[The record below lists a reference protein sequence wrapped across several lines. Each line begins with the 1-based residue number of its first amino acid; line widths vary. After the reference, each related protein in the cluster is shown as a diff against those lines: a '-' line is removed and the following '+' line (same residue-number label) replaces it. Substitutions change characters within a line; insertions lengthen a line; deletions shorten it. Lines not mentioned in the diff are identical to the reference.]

1 MSGLEKLWLQ
11 DTAHGKFWRRLLNE
25 NVDRIVRDQKHL
37 KTLRFRNDIVK
48 RYQKRFGHVFEE
60 RGLNLYQLIAES
72 YDECWDSEDEEKSR
86 SVADEKVASLVAKE
100 KNPDSNAL
108 SLDHPREVCV
118 RSGQEEE
125 LGLQVRSGDEGCEG
139 HLQEEGLSS
148 KGGGGCS
155 PEEEAPG

>member
-72 YDECWDSEDEEKSR
+72 QGECWDEEDEQKCASALENLHPPTVNKKPR
-86 SVADEKVASLVAKE
+86 QDAICMDHTRKVCLRQGK
-100 KNPDSNAL
+100 
-108 SLDHPREVCV
+108 
-118 RSGQEEE
+118 EEE
-125 LGLQVRSGDEGCEG
+125 L
-139 HLQEEGLSS
+139 
-148 KGGGGCS
+148 
-155 PEEEAPG
+155 